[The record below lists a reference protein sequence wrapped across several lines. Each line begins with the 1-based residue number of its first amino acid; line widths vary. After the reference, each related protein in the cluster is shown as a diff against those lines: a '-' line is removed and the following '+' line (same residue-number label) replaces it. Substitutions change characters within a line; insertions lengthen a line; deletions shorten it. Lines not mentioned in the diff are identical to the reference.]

1 MLLATLFFCGSLFP
15 GYAMRTAKAFAP
27 GHLTGVFQICVEPE
41 DPIMKGARGSGV
53 SLTRGTTTTVTAK
66 PSGTPS
72 HKVTINGEATRDAV
86 ISENVL
92 GKYLSRL
99 TEPHRVVVEHVIETP
114 ITAGFGSSGGGAL
127 CLSLAL
133 NRVLDTGLT
142 RVEAAQLAH
151 VAEIECGTG
160 LGSVFAAD
168 GGGFG
173 VLYKPGAPGV
183 GEAIHYEASDELM
196 VVYLHYGPI
205 PTREALGDPDLR
217 RRVNELGG
225 RYVDEL
231 HRELTPE
238 RFISYS
244 RRFTEHLGLVT
255 PRLRRVF
262 DATDPLGYT
271 FTMAMFGEVAFT
283 LQHREEITPI
293 LDVLRERVPG
303 AHPVVCGVDTVGALL
318 L

>member
-1 MLLATLFFCGSLFP
+1 
-15 GYAMRTAKAFAP
+15 MRTAKAFAP

-53 SLTRGTTTTVTAK
+53 SLTRGTTTTVTAE
-66 PSGTPS
+66 PSDTPS
-72 HKVTINGEATRDAV
+72 HTVTINGMEMTDAV

-92 GKYLSRL
+92 GKYLPKLS
-99 TEPHRVVVEHVIETP
+99 EPHRIVVEHTIETP

-127 CLSLAL
+127 NLSLAL
-133 NRVLDTGLT
+133 NQVLDAGLT

-173 VLYKPGAPGV
+173 VLYVPGAPGV
-183 GEAIHYEASDELM
+183 GEAMHYEGSDGLS

-205 PTREALGDPDLR
+205 PTREALGDPELR
-217 RRVNELGG
+217 RRINELGG
-225 RYVDEL
+225 SYVDEL

-238 RFISYS
+238 RFMSYS
-244 RRFTEHLGLVT
+244 RRFTEHVGLVT

-262 DATDPLGYT
+262 DATDPEGYT

-283 LQHREEITPI
+283 LQRREYVEPI
-293 LDVLRERVPG
+293 LGLLRER
-303 AHPVVCGVDTVGALL
+303 ASDACPVVCGVDTGGTVLL
-318 L
+318 